1 MKTRTL
7 TLCAMFASLNA
18 LCAWLY
24 IPLPG
29 VPLSMQTFGVCF
41 TMLALGGKAGTA
53 AIFAYLFLGA
63 IGLPVFSGFQ
73 GGISALLGP
82 TGGYLMGFLLGALG
96 YWAATAVLGI
106 KPVPAAA
113 ACLAIS
119 YATGTGWYAFF
130 YLSGT
135 ASLGAAAVQCVVPFV
150 LPDLMKL
157 ILACSLAKRLKVSA

>member
-1 MKTRTL
+1 MNTRTL

-18 LCAWLY
+18 LCAWLS
-24 IPLPG
+24 IPFPG
-29 VPLSMQTFGVCF
+29 IPVSMQTFSVSV
-41 TMLALGGKAGTA
+41 TLLMLGGKAGTA

-63 IGLPVFSGFQ
+63 AGLPVFSGFQ

-96 YWAATAVLGI
+96 YWALTALGI

-130 YLSGT
+130 YLSGA
-135 ASLGAAAVQCVVPFV
+135 ASLGAAAAQCVIPFL
-150 LPDLMKL
+150 LPDVLKL
-157 ILACSLAKRLKVSA
+157 ILACSLSKRLKACA